1 MTRMPRL
8 GELERQVMDVL
19 WGATE
24 RLTARQVLEQLHCES
39 ALAYTTIATVL
50 GNLVRKDLACRNSEG
65 RALSYAPTNPRSAYV
80 SGLMHEALSE
90 SDNRETAFMHFVRDS
105 SAADLDLLRRLI
117 NEPTGS

>member
-24 RLTARQVLEQLHCES
+24 RLTARQVLEQLRCES

-50 GNLVRKDLACRNSEG
+50 GNLVRKDLACRSAAG
-65 RALSYAPTNPRSAYV
+65 RALSYAPTHPRSAYV
-80 SGLMHEALSE
+80 SGLMHEALAE

-105 SAADLDLLRRLI
+105 SEADLELLRRLI
-117 NEPTGS
+117 NEPAGS